1 MEATTTASIP
11 DTSSV
16 KFVKKKKTKVLKKF
30 KQFVKEDLD
39 EALDMKQRLQRSK
52 TMKRN
57 AKKIAKAKA
66 RAAKHMAS
74 SDKLKSRAEK
84 QARDIF
90 KKKLASKM
98 SGDSELSLK
107 QKEEIEKKLSKMK
120 AKIKKT
126 AIKLFP
132 QVKQAEL
139 DRVKKLKDATPVAEE
154 MDPTKHVS
162 KDGDDF
168 IVVDK
173 DGEEVKRFK
182 NKEEADKYAIANHDA
197 LMGEE

>member
-11 DTSSV
+11 DASSV

-30 KQFVKEDLD
+30 KSFVKEDLD

-74 SDKLKSRAEK
+74 ADKLKSRAEK

-98 SGDSELSLK
+98 SSDSELSLK

-132 QVKQAEL
+132 KVKQAEQ
-139 DRVKKLKDATPVAEE
+139 DRIKKLRDATPVAEE
-154 MDPTKHVS
+154 MDPTKHVN

-168 IVVDK
+168 VVVDK

>member
-11 DTSSV
+11 DASSV
-16 KFVKKKKTKVLKKF
+16 KFTKKKKTKVMKKF
-30 KQFVKEDLD
+30 KSFVKEDLD

-66 RAAKHMAS
+66 RAAKRMAS
-74 SDKLKSRAEK
+74 ADKLKSRAEK

-98 SGDSELSLK
+98 SSDSELSLK

-132 QVKQAEL
+132 QVKQAEQ
-139 DRVKKLKDATPVAEE
+139 DRIKKLKDATPVAEE
-154 MDPTKHVS
+154 MDPTKHVN

-168 IVVDK
+168 VVVDK

>member
-168 IVVDK
+168 IVIDK
-173 DGEEVKRFK
+173 NGEEVKRFK